1 MSTNYKVHISYDGS
15 YFRGSQKQPLLTTVQ
30 GVIEENLNIFFDDVE
45 KVIFS
50 GRTDTGVH
58 ANEQVFNFYSKLKI
72 PPKNLQNALNKMLDH
87 ITVNKIEYASLDFN
101 ARFSSKSRHYV
112 YLFTDQAIPVIL
124 CDYISFFNGIID
136 ESLVNNFLEIISGS
150 HYFDIFKKE
159 GSKSNSTF
167 RTIYSTYFSSEEFK
181 VLTDLKKNIKIYK
194 IEIIGNSFLYRM
206 VRNIIGCLFNILN
219 KKITIEEF
227 NDSFIKRKKLFNYS
241 PADAC
246 GLYLD
251 KIVY

>member
-1 MSTNYKVHISYDGS
+1 MLTNYKVHISYDGS
-15 YFRGSQKQPLLTTVQ
+15 YFHGSQKQPFKPTVQ
-30 GVIEENLNIFFDDVE
+30 GVVEDRLNIFFEDIQ

-58 ANEQVFNFYSKLKI
+58 ANEQVFNFYSMRMI
-72 PPKNLQNALNKMLDH
+72 PPKNLQYALNNELDH
-87 ITVNKIEYASLDFN
+87 VRVDKIEYAPLDFN
-101 ARFSSKSRHYV
+101 ARFSAKYRHYV
-112 YLFTDQAIPVIL
+112 YVFTDEVIPVNL
-124 CDYISFFNGIID
+124 TNYISFFNGVID
-136 ESLVNNFLEIISGS
+136 TNLVHKFLEIISGS

-159 GSKSNSTF
+159 GSKTTSTF
-167 RTIYSTYFSSEEFK
+167 RTLYSTYFSADEFK

-219 KKITIEEF
+219 NKITIEEF
-227 NDSFIKRKKLFNYS
+227 NDSFIKRKKLFNYT

>member
-1 MSTNYKVHISYDGS
+1 MLTNYKVHISYDGS
-15 YFRGSQKQPLLTTVQ
+15 YFHGSQKQPFLNTVQ
-30 GVIEENLNIFFDDVE
+30 GVIEDTLSIFFDDIQ

-58 ANEQVFNFYSKLKI
+58 ANEQVFNFYSMLKI
-72 PPKNLQNALNKMLDH
+72 PPQNLQYALNNLVQH
-87 ITVNKIEYASLDFN
+87 ISVNQIEYVPLDFN
-101 ARFSSKSRHYV
+101 ARFSAKSRQYV
-112 YLFTDQAIPVIL
+112 YVFTDEVIPVNL
-124 CDYISFFNGIID
+124 CNYISFFNGTVD
-136 ESLVNNFLEIISGS
+136 KNLVYNFLEIISGS
-150 HYFDIFKKE
+150 HFFDIFKKQ
-159 GSKSNSTF
+159 GSETNSTF
-167 RTIYSTYFSSEEFK
+167 RTIYSTQFSEDEFK
-181 VLTDLKKNIKIYK
+181 VLTDSRKNIKIYK

-227 NDSFIKRKKLFNYS
+227 KNSFVKRKKLFNYI